1 MRNDEIIKS
10 IVNDIKYETK
20 RYLDDLEIINDE
32 NISNK
37 ILEIIIYLGN
47 TLEEYYN
54 QKIKLSIND
63 SPKNIVR

>member
-32 NISNK
+32 NVSNK

-54 QKIKLSIND
+54 QKIKLSTNNVD
-63 SPKNIVR
+63 KNLLR

>member
-54 QKIKLSIND
+54 QKIKLSTNNVD
-63 SPKNIVR
+63 KNLLR